1 MTMKPSRRHFLRGLG
16 LAVALPAM
24 ESWMPTSLQAAT
36 KSTASGPALTPGGD
50 PLRSAFLYVPNGVI
64 LPKWFPEGTG
74 KDYKLNQTMKP
85 LEGLRGEFQVV
96 SGLAHSNGFAGGDG
110 AGDHARAHASFLT
123 GARPRKTAGSDIEVG
138 ISIDQEMAKHLGHQ
152 TRLPSLELSCDGAR
166 KSGSCDSGYSC
177 AYQFN
182 LSWRTKH
189 SPMSAESNPRL
200 VFERLFGRGDDQDRQ
215 KNFDRRM
222 AERRSVLDFVMGET
236 KSMSKQLGRNDVHKL
251 DEYLTGVREIERRIE
266 TSEQFRDLPKTEMEV
281 PAGIPQDY
289 AQHIRL
295 MFDLLAL
302 SFQTDSTRIASF
314 MLAHDGSNRNFKDI
328 GVSEGHHSLSH
339 HRDNQEWIDK
349 LAKID
354 QFYVTQLA
362 YFLEKL
368 RGMKD
373 PSGASVL
380 DNSMIVY
387 GSGLSDGNRHRH
399 DDLPVILAGKG
410 GGLLETDRHVQLKA
424 EDRTP
429 MANLFV
435 SMMHKMGIQDPDF
448 GDSTGPLGVI

>member
-1 MTMKPSRRHFLRGLG
+1 MKMQPTRRHFLKGLG

-24 ESWMPTSLQAAT
+24 ESLMPGTAQAAT
-36 KSTASGPALTPGGD
+36 QTATTAAGD

-64 LPKWFPEGTG
+64 MNKWSPEGSG
-74 KDYKLNQTMKP
+74 KDYKLNETMKP
-85 LEGLRGEFQVV
+85 LEKLRSEFQIV
-96 SGLAHSNGFAGGDG
+96 SGLAHENGFAGKDG
-110 AGDHARAHASFLT
+110 AGDHARAHATFLT
-123 GARPRKTAGSDIEVG
+123 GARPKKTAGSDIELG
-138 ISIDQEMAKHLGHQ
+138 ISIDQEMAKYLGYE

-182 LSWRTKH
+182 LSWRSANT
-189 SPMSAESNPRL
+189 PMAAESNPRL
-200 VFERLFGRGDDQDRQ
+200 VFERLFGRGDSEERQ
-215 KNFDRRM
+215 RNFDRRM
-222 AERRSVLDFVMGET
+222 TERRSVLDFVMGET
-236 KSMSKQLGRNDVHKL
+236 KSMSKQLGRNDVQKL
-251 DEYLTGVREIERRIE
+251 DEYLTGVREIEQRIQNAE
-266 TSEQFRDLPKTEMEV
+266 KFRDLPETKMDA
-281 PAGIPQDY
+281 PSGIPKEY
-289 AQHIRL
+289 ADHIRL

-302 SFQTDSTRIASF
+302 SFQTDSTRVASF
-314 MLAHDGSNRNFKDI
+314 MLAHDGSNRNFRDI

-339 HRDNQEWIDK
+339 HRDNQDMKNK

-354 QFYVTQLA
+354 HFYVTQFA

-368 RGMKD
+368 QAMKD

-410 GGLLETDRHVQLKA
+410 GGTLETGRHVQLDAK
-424 EDRTP
+424 ERTP

-435 SMMHKMGIQDPDF
+435 SMMDKMGIQDPDF
-448 GDSTGPLGVI
+448 GDSTGKLTVI